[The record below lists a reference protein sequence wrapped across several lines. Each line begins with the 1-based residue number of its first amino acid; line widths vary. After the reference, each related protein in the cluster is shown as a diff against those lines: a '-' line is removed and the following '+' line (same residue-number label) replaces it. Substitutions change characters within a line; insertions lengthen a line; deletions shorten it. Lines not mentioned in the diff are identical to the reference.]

1 LVVVDDQDILEYVR
15 AVFGRAGAQ
24 VDAIQDPSNLRDSLP
39 PGGAY
44 DLVLL
49 DIFMPAVDGIELLRR
64 FSADVKN
71 LASRFYIITSEE
83 DSALRTLAHRTGADG
98 YLTKPLQ
105 QRALLDLL
113 AA

>member
-1 LVVVDDQDILEYVR
+1 VR
-15 AVFGRAGAQ
+15 AVYRREGVH
-24 VDAIQDPSNLRDSLP
+24 VDAIQDPSRLRESLP
-39 PGGAY
+39 PGGSY

-64 FSADVKN
+64 FSSDVKN
-71 LASRFYIITSEE
+71 VASRFYIITAEE
-83 DSALRTLAHRTGADG
+83 DAALRTLAHRSGADG

-113 AA
+113 PA